1 MAASLTSIL
10 TGSWL
15 TGPILGKELRMAS
28 RRRRHYVVRFL
39 YLMVLVLMI
48 SLFWMQVGNYHTSA
62 VSYLN
67 QMSEIG
73 RVMTLMIEWFQFVLC
88 PIIAGV
94 MLSTAISDEVYHKT
108 LGVLMTTPI
117 TSLQV
122 VMGKLLG
129 KLLQMLLLMAMSLP
143 LLAVIRVFGGIPWM
157 FLISSFCLTLC
168 LVLLAG
174 SLSLWL
180 SISQRRAYIVIIQG
194 ILCFVVAF
202 GLVPFLAFLF
212 GHRAIGERAL
222 VEFFLVTN
230 PYFCMAGCTE
240 QMIVPGGHGHGSGRA
255 LVDSVWPVVS
265 NDLVVD
271 GLGHRAGATPGL
283 AADRRWGSDFS
294 KEGQASRREDLTGFE
309 REVAYDQGMAIVV
322 EGSTHSGIGMQTMEK
337 DRDWHWG
344 RALVGGGLY
353 QDRY

>member
-108 LGVLMTTPI
+108 LGVLMTTPHH
-117 TSLQV
+117 QF
-122 VMGKLLG
+122 
-129 KLLQMLLLMAMSLP
+129 A
-143 LLAVIRVFGGIPWM
+143 GGDGQ
-157 FLISSFCLTLC
+157 
-168 LVLLAG
+168 A
-174 SLSLWL
+174 
-180 SISQRRAYIVIIQG
+180 
-194 ILCFVVAF
+194 
-202 GLVPFLAFLF
+202 
-212 GHRAIGERAL
+212 
-222 VEFFLVTN
+222 
-230 PYFCMAGCTE
+230 
-240 QMIVPGGHGHGSGRA
+240 PGQA
-255 LVDSVWPVVS
+255 AS
-265 NDLVVD
+265 NAAVD
-271 GLGHRAGATPGL
+271 GHESTPIGG
-283 AADRRWGSDFS
+283 D
-294 KEGQASRREDLTGFE
+294 SRFWWHSLDVL
-309 REVAYDQGMAIVV
+309 DQ
-322 EGSTHSGIGMQTMEK
+322 
-337 DRDWHWG
+337 
-344 RALVGGGLY
+344 
-353 QDRY
+353 